1 MPPAAAVE
9 MPTTSAKPR
18 CGAGDQETTVEKSDS
33 DSGGGKEQEKRGK
46 TPNAD
51 AEAMPWHHVSLC
63 RDLRSSSNTCRV
75 ESVAQPLLPLLS
87 KPRRQPRHLLH
98 DQQCLPQGRP

>member
-51 AEAMPWHHVSLC
+51 AEAMPWHHVSFC
-63 RDLRSSSNTCRV
+63 RVLRSSPHTYCT
-75 ESVAQPLLPLLS
+75 EFIAQPRLPLLS
-87 KPRRQPRHLLH
+87 EPRRQPRHLLH
-98 DQQCLPQGRP
+98 DQQGLPQGRP